1 MILGLNTYLWTNDH
15 HLTNSIDNSVNH
27 DWMMVVYSAV
37 YNMTIIAMI
46 ITIVIV
52 SSNMMNLFLHALIT
66 LEGEDNSIYHHI
78 TKLWASRRCLI
89 IQTMNA
95 SWILPSQAMRM
106 FSTVVYCLNEKST
119 TDFSF
124 PITPSY
130 LQNIYQL

>member
-1 MILGLNTYLWTNDH
+1 MNDH
-15 HLTNSIDNSVNH
+15 YLTNSIDNSVNH

-37 YNMTIIAMI
+37 YNMTIIDAMI

-52 SSNMMNLFLHALIT
+52 SSNMMNHFFKGLIT

-78 TKLWASRRCLI
+78 TKLWVSRRCLM

-106 FSTVVYCLNEKST
+106 FSTVDYCLNEKST
-119 TDFSF
+119 ADFSF
-124 PITPSY
+124 PITPTY